1 MGKHL
6 TVYGADTL
14 RTNLRS
20 SHSLDYFGEDSP
32 TRKAQIAI
40 EGETKLLNPWVNI
53 YESAPN
59 AITQAGTLEI
69 ILDDPFFGSDDEQL
83 AVLWDNDILV
93 AKKSVIEGDTVF
105 VDVPEILGERL
116 QIWMTDNN
124 GANVRYITSQ
134 RKAQAAEAKVA
145 EKKGSDLSD
154 KLASTGE
161 GIKDATNNLKWSMVG
176 LAVVVLGGAAVWFS
190 LKK

>member
-20 SHSLDYFGEDSP
+20 SHSLDYFGDDSP

-40 EGETKLLNPWVNI
+40 EGETKLLNPWINI

-69 ILDDPFFGSDDEQL
+69 ILDDPFWGSEDEQL

-105 VDVPEILGERL
+105 VDVPQILGERL

-124 GANVRYITSQ
+124 GANVRFITSQ
-134 RKAQAAEAKVA
+134 RKAQAAEAKNS

-154 KLASTGE
+154 KLASVGAGVQESTS
-161 GIKDATNNLKWSMVG
+161 NLKWTIGG
-176 LAVVVLGGAAVWFS
+176 LAIIALSGAAVWFS